1 MHAITRAVL
10 LATTLGITA
19 PAAAHQAGDWL
30 LRAGS
35 SLIDPKSNNAT
46 LDLSGAGLEGVGL
59 QRVSV
64 DDQWGVTFNISYL
77 LTDNWAVELLAALP
91 YKHDIRVEGLPGR
104 AATVTHLPPTL
115 SVQYHFLPA
124 ATFQPYVG
132 VGLNFTWFLSES
144 KKDGLRVADELLDA
158 TTDIKVDS
166 TSFGLAVQAGFDY
179 MLNER
184 WFLNADL
191 RWIDIDTKA
200 TLKVDGASF
209 TRTTVQIDP
218 VVFGLHV
225 GYRF

>member
-1 MHAITRAVL
+1 MRNIKRAML
-10 LATTLGITA
+10 LATALGVTTSA
-19 PAAAHQAGDWL
+19 MAHEAGDWL
-30 LRAGS
+30 FRAGGT
-35 SLIDPKSNNAT
+35 LIDPKSSNGT
-46 LDLSGAGLEGVGL
+46 LDLGAVGL
-59 QRVSV
+59 RPTGV
-64 DDQWGVTFNISYL
+64 DVRSQWGLTFNISYL
-77 LTDNWAVELLAALP
+77 MTDNWAVELLAALP
-91 YKHDIRVEGLPGR
+91 YRHDIRVEGLPGR

-132 VGLNFTWFLSES
+132 LGLNFTWFLSES
-144 KKDGLRVADELLDA
+144 KKGGLRAADELLEVNTGID
-158 TTDIKVDS
+158 VDS

-200 TLKVDGASF
+200 TLTADGAPVA
-209 TRTTVQIDP
+209 RTTVKIDP
-218 VVFGLHV
+218 VVFGLNV